1 MGAFIV
7 PFPATSARVDCMDP
21 SDKRALLT
29 AGKRW
34 VLITLM
40 AYAILSIGVWVARV
54 AFSAPLGQQS
64 DVDTPTYVIA
74 SITIGGLYSA
84 VLALRTPRAHETGF
98 QTTRP

>member
-1 MGAFIV
+1 MN
-7 PFPATSARVDCMDP
+7 S

-29 AGKRW
+29 AGNRW
-34 VLITLM
+34 ALITLVT
-40 AYAILSIGVWVARV
+40 YAILSIGVWVARV